1 MVRGGQRQSMIN
13 DELRNKL
20 HMQYAALRRYNAS
33 IESDGYVTAHQTNDG
48 GHLTWERRLSA
59 KTMMHARST
68 NTNAR
73 E

>member
-1 MVRGGQRQSMIN
+1 MLASGHPFCQRTAACDLVEQSVVRGGQRQSMIN

-48 GHLTWERRLSA
+48 GHLT
-59 KTMMHARST
+59 
-68 NTNAR
+68 
-73 E
+73 